1 MSKHGRRKR
10 HEPHVHVNKYQSH
23 SRAESV
29 AAQLAFE
36 AEKQRRGLPNR
47 EEQQIQEI
55 ESRLAEEQR
64 QARIYSRINPHESYG
79 GRETSREYL
88 SRLRREIKY

>member
-64 QARIYSRINPHESYG
+64 LAQVYG
-79 GRETSREYL
+79 RMSSHKPYVDGEISEEY
-88 SRLRREIKY
+88 Y